1 MYWDDTPDRSAKSW
15 TMHAPRRKP
24 RGVASRE
31 RQEYRLAVYRR
42 AQERFREILA
52 GGAVTRT
59 TATWRALQDVCRTYD
74 LEPAEWGL
82 LIHCLMSTSS

>member
-1 MYWDDTPDRSAKSW
+1 MYWDETTDQHARSW
-15 TMHAPRRKP
+15 TTPAPHRQSC
-24 RGVASRE
+24 GVASRE

-42 AQERFREILA
+42 AQERFGAIMA

-59 TATWRALQDVCRTYD
+59 TATWRALQEVCATYD

-82 LIHCLMSTSS
+82 LIHCLMTTAA